1 MAKKSKFKIDIGKA
15 INRLDIEIK
24 RNASAQAIGFYKS
37 AFRGQGL
44 EFEEYANYGVG
55 EDASNIDW
63 KASGRSTSLLVK
75 RYIEERN
82 LKVFFLVDVSSSMI
96 FGSGIK
102 LKNEYAAELI
112 LSLSHSMIEAGDEV
126 GFALFNEN
134 VTKKLKPAGGK
145 PQYYQITKALVNPD
159 FYGGGYNFIEA
170 LNFVKNFLDDEVL
183 LIIVSDFIGL
193 KGNWEEKVKLIAN
206 RFDIIAMMI
215 RDPRDLK
222 LPSDPGQVVVEDPHT
237 GEQTLIEPNKIRKLY
252 SKINN
257 QQIIKIKK
265 AFVKNNCDFIDF
277 YTDKPYITRV
287 ISFFKMRAFKVT

>member
-1 MAKKSKFKIDIGKA
+1 M
-15 INRLDIEIK
+15 
-24 RNASAQAIGFYKS
+24 
-37 AFRGQGL
+37 
-44 EFEEYANYGVG
+44 
-55 EDASNIDW
+55 
-63 KASGRSTSLLVK
+63 
-75 RYIEERN
+75 
-82 LKVFFLVDVSSSMI
+82 
-96 FGSGIK
+96 
-102 LKNEYAAELI
+102 
-112 LSLSHSMIEAGDEV
+112 
-126 GFALFNEN
+126 
-134 VTKKLKPAGGK
+134 
-145 PQYYQITKALVNPD
+145 
-159 FYGGGYNFIEA
+159 
-170 LNFVKNFLDDEVL
+170 
-183 LIIVSDFIGL
+183 IIVSDFIGL